1 MSQHSGRVTTALVVG
16 ALILASSATLAA
28 DLARQSRI
36 GAIFDDRPARGA
48 RLIAVAEPRPHG
60 ILYTHALKVPGY
72 YGTPRD
78 FEYRNYYGTSP
89 IEIYSRLPYACGF
102 VASC

>member
-1 MSQHSGRVTTALVVG
+1 MSHLYRMAGLA
-16 ALILASSATLAA
+16 AAAMLIAASSANGA
-28 DLARQSRI
+28 DLAGQSRL
-36 GAIFDDRPARGA
+36 GAIFSEPPARVVRVVPA
-48 RLIAVAEPRPHG
+48 EEPRPQG
-60 ILYTHALKVPGY
+60 ILYTNALKVPGY

-102 VASC
+102 VGLC